1 MIRNAVRL
9 LDFKSILCI
18 KIQHQFGDTELP
30 KEKQNLKKRIELM
43 EKEILSLAGNE
54 RIKAIT
60 EYQNLL
66 RSYSKECGLEEPIYI
81 IRA

>member
-1 MIRNAVRL
+1 M
-9 LDFKSILCI
+9 
-18 KIQHQFGDTELP
+18 P
-30 KEKQNLKKRIELM
+30 KDKKNLKKRIELM

-54 RIKAIT
+54 RAKAII

>member
-1 MIRNAVRL
+1 
-9 LDFKSILCI
+9 
-18 KIQHQFGDTELP
+18 LP

-43 EKEILSLAGNE
+43 EKEILSLAGDE
-54 RIKAIT
+54 RIKART

>member
-1 MIRNAVRL
+1 M
-9 LDFKSILCI
+9 
-18 KIQHQFGDTELP
+18 
-30 KEKQNLKKRIELM
+30 KKRIELM

-54 RIKAIT
+54 RVKVIK